1 MATFY
6 NQATLSYNGITTS
19 SNITSGELVDV
30 LSVSKRALAESY
42 AADGKV
48 TYIVSI
54 VNSGTAPFTDITV
67 SDDLGTYT
75 FNTES
80 LTPLTF
86 NAGSLKYYVNG
97 ALQPSPT
104 AQGGPPLSVTGISV
118 PTGGNALL
126 IYEAT
131 VNTFAPL
138 GNEST
143 ILNTVTVSGNGITT
157 PITATETV
165 SAAAAPSLSIIKSLS
180 PSTVT
185 ENGQITYTFV
195 IQNTGNTAAA
205 ESDSVVVTDTFNP
218 TLDPISVTFNGTP
231 WTSPAQYTYDT
242 ATGVFTTVAGQITV
256 PAAEFTQ
263 NQTTGAWVTEPGIGT
278 LTVTGTI

>member
-42 AADGKV
+42 ASDGKV

-104 AQGGPPLSVTGISV
+104 AHGGPPLSVTGISV
-118 PTGGNALL
+118 PAGGNALL